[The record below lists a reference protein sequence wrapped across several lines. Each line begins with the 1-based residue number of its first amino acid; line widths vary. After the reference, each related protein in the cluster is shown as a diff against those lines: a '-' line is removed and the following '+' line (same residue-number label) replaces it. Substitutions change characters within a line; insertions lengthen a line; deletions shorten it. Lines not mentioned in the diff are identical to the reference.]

1 MTVEPFSFVVRGA
14 SGEVL
19 RSRPETTGK
28 YGRFA
33 PTLDRPTYETGIVPG
48 WDDYRAGDGEWVHG
62 AAARIVE
69 RTAARTVIEWP
80 LGGDRVRTTLSVDGA
95 RVFITSAVEG
105 ADGGAPAVRYNKTS
119 LAFALPA
126 DEHFFGLGER
136 FATFDHRGWSLY
148 SWAEEGPLGA
158 AEGVPPGLENPYP
171 SGPSMTYFPV
181 PFFLSSRGYAMHVNT
196 DSRSELHLGS
206 EEPEGWRV
214 AVNAQ
219 SFALTVYVHD
229 SPLDSLD
236 DFTADTGRPVVPA
249 PWVFG
254 PRRRIDHDSVVA
266 DGGLEWQV
274 MRERKLPITG
284 IDDSMH
290 FLPALSQLGREQEIR
305 DWTAALHANGFK
317 ALAYNNP
324 YVAQNH
330 PNAASDFAYGEER
343 GYFVKSAD
351 GKPALVTLISG
362 TPLMVAMIDFTS
374 REATDWYKSLLQRSV
389 DFGYDGWMHD
399 FGEYVPRTGRLS
411 DGRRGDVLHNP
422 YPRLSAQAAREVLQA
437 AKPDDH
443 LFFVRAGYTG
453 SQAYAPAVWGGDAET
468 SFDETQGIPSTIR
481 SGLNLAMV
489 GVPYW
494 GSDGTGFKCITNARR
509 DKEVYARWIE
519 LEAVSPIMME
529 QNACANPVDRRT
541 KWSMWND
548 EESQTIYRQNASLH
562 TRLMPYFMVLAR
574 QAHERG
580 TPLMRPPF
588 LYAPKEP
595 KTWTLDDTFFLG
607 PALYAAPVLKRGQTT
622 RRVWFP
628 PGPRYVAVDDFTVWT
643 GEADV
648 PAPLARLPLFLVEG
662 QLLPMLDDEVQTLAP
677 ATVPGVV
684 TAQSRADVLDVQV
697 ALGPGGEASLTL
709 FDGTELKARRTSAN
723 AGRTGFTESSD
734 VKTCERCF
742 TVSTLPALT
751 RAQVSSS
758 ASTTFDELE
767 FTVSG
772 GPTRRI
778 RWDVLRLP

>member
-1 MTVEPFSFVVRGA
+1 V
-14 SGEVL
+14 
-19 RSRPETTGK
+19 
-28 YGRFA
+28 
-33 PTLDRPTYETGIVPG
+33 
-48 WDDYRAGDGEWVHG
+48 
-62 AAARIVE
+62 
-69 RTAARTVIEWP
+69 
-80 LGGDRVRTTLSVDGA
+80 
-95 RVFITSAVEG
+95 
-105 ADGGAPAVRYNKTS
+105 
-119 LAFALPA
+119 
-126 DEHFFGLGER
+126 
-136 FATFDHRGWSLY
+136 
-148 SWAEEGPLGA
+148 
-158 AEGVPPGLENPYP
+158 
-171 SGPSMTYFPV
+171 
-181 PFFLSSRGYAMHVNT
+181 
-196 DSRSELHLGS
+196 
-206 EEPEGWRV
+206 
-214 AVNAQ
+214 
-219 SFALTVYVHD
+219 
-229 SPLDSLD
+229 
-236 DFTADTGRPVVPA
+236 
-249 PWVFG
+249 
-254 PRRRIDHDSVVA
+254 
-266 DGGLEWQV
+266 
-274 MRERKLPITG
+274 
-284 IDDSMH
+284 
-290 FLPALSQLGREQEIR
+290 
-305 DWTAALHANGFK
+305 
-317 ALAYNNP
+317 
-324 YVAQNH
+324 
-330 PNAASDFAYGEER
+330 
-343 GYFVKSAD
+343 
-351 GKPALVTLISG
+351 
-362 TPLMVAMIDFTS
+362 
-374 REATDWYKSLLQRSV
+374 
-389 DFGYDGWMHD
+389 
-399 FGEYVPRTGRLS
+399 
-411 DGRRGDVLHNP
+411 
-422 YPRLSAQAAREVLQA
+422 
-437 AKPDDH
+437 
-443 LFFVRAGYTG
+443 
-453 SQAYAPAVWGGDAET
+453 
-468 SFDETQGIPSTIR
+468 
-481 SGLNLAMV
+481 
-489 GVPYW
+489 
-494 GSDGTGFKCITNARR
+494 
-509 DKEVYARWIE
+509 ARWIE

-562 TRLMPYFMVLAR
+562 TRLMPYFMVLAK

-607 PALYAAPVLKRGQTT
+607 PALYAAPVLKRGQST

-662 QLLPMLDDEVQTLAP
+662 QLLPMLDAEVQTLAP